1 MDNRPLFLYNKV
13 SFKTDKGVKYL
24 ENTFSKISSVV
35 KSQLYPF
42 IKLRELSLLSYTYED
57 FFDYIV
63 KKNGI
68 KVLGHHFSKR
78 KIDGLTLID
87 SQGGVSLSYEK
98 ENPITRQNF
107 TKCHELGH
115 FLLGHQGSVFTELK
129 NNQDTPEEVEA
140 NYFSAC
146 VLMPDIVLLSKIYY
160 KLLSFQDVASSLL
173 VSAEALNIRLLD
185 LFSYL
190 LTGCRK
196 WFQQAISLYQS
207 GNNKEILELF
217 RRVHDTI
224 VSDYNAYE
232 PRPQDKLSYLLDQK
246 AFVADDE
253 LAELIDDNFRRF
265 ISSKKFGTWAYYD
278 RGKTIFYAW
287 NKEKLTEKEAYQ
299 KAKTKYYLS

>member
-1 MDNRPLFLYNKV
+1 M
-13 SFKTDKGVKYL
+13 KYL

-63 KKNGI
+63 KKNDI

-78 KIDGLTLID
+78 RIDGLTIID

-98 ENPITRQNF
+98 ENPVTRQNF

-115 FLLGHQGSVFTELK
+115 FLLGHQGNVFTELK
-129 NNQDTPEEVEA
+129 DNQDTLEEVEA
-140 NYFSAC
+140 NCFSAC
-146 VLMPDIVLLSKIYY
+146 VLMPEIVLLSKIYY
-160 KLLSFQDVASSLL
+160 QRSRFQEVANSLL
-173 VSAEALNIRLLD
+173 VSAEALSIRLLD
-185 LFSYL
+185 ILTHLLNEYREYVGQVIQTYRSGDNRKILQLFNRAHDSIVADYQHYEIVPQEKLDYL
-190 LTGCRK
+190 L
-196 WFQQAISLYQS
+196 QQKDFI
-207 GNNKEILELF
+207 
-217 RRVHDTI
+217 T
-224 VSDYNAYE
+224 
-232 PRPQDKLSYLLDQK
+232 
-246 AFVADDE
+246 DDE
-253 LAELIDDNFRRF
+253 LPELTDIDFRNQ
-265 ISSKKFGTWAYYD
+265 ISSRKIGTWAYYD

>member
-1 MDNRPLFLYNKV
+1 M
-13 SFKTDKGVKYL
+13 

-63 KKNGI
+63 KKNDI

-78 KIDGLTLID
+78 RIDGLTIID

-98 ENPITRQNF
+98 ENPVTRQNF

-115 FLLGHQGSVFTELK
+115 FLLGHQGNVFTELK
-129 NNQDTPEEVEA
+129 DNQDTLEEVEA
-140 NYFSAC
+140 NCFSAC
-146 VLMPDIVLLSKIYY
+146 VLMPEIVLLSKIYY
-160 KLLSFQDVASSLL
+160 QRSRFQEVANSLL
-173 VSAEALNIRLLD
+173 VSAEALSIRLLD
-185 LFSYL
+185 ILTHLLNEYREYVGQVIQTYRSGDNRKILQLFNRAHDSIVADYQHYEIVPQEKLDYL
-190 LTGCRK
+190 L
-196 WFQQAISLYQS
+196 QQKDFI
-207 GNNKEILELF
+207 
-217 RRVHDTI
+217 T
-224 VSDYNAYE
+224 
-232 PRPQDKLSYLLDQK
+232 
-246 AFVADDE
+246 DDE
-253 LAELIDDNFRRF
+253 LPELTDIDFRNQ
-265 ISSKKFGTWAYYD
+265 ISSRKIGTWAYYD

>member
-13 SFKTDKGVKYL
+13 SFKTDKEVKYL

-63 KKNGI
+63 KKNDI

-78 KIDGLTLID
+78 RIDGLTIID

-98 ENPITRQNF
+98 ENPVTRQNF

-115 FLLGHQGSVFTELK
+115 FLLGHQGNVFTELK
-129 NNQDTPEEVEA
+129 DNQDTLEEVEA
-140 NYFSAC
+140 NCFSAC
-146 VLMPDIVLLSKIYY
+146 VLMPEIVLLSKIYY
-160 KLLSFQDVASSLL
+160 QRSRFQEVANSLL
-173 VSAEALNIRLLD
+173 VSAEALSIRLLD
-185 LFSYL
+185 ILTHLLNEYREYVGQVIQTYRSGDNRKILQLFNRAHDSIVADYQHYEIVPQEKLDYL
-190 LTGCRK
+190 L
-196 WFQQAISLYQS
+196 QQKDFI
-207 GNNKEILELF
+207 
-217 RRVHDTI
+217 T
-224 VSDYNAYE
+224 
-232 PRPQDKLSYLLDQK
+232 
-246 AFVADDE
+246 DDE
-253 LAELIDDNFRRF
+253 LPELTDIDFRNQ
-265 ISSKKFGTWAYYD
+265 ISSRKIGTWAYYD